1 MFKPP
6 CAEVPTITL
15 KPSRGY
21 VPVVRI
27 AILDD
32 YQHAALTFAD
42 WSVLDAEVAVFD
54 APLGSRDA
62 VAAALRGFDVV
73 VAMRERTRFDAA
85 QLSLLPDLKLLVSTG
100 FRNAAVDVGAAE
112 ERGVVVTHTGYL
124 PHPTVEHTWALILAA
139 ARNLPAEER
148 AVRAGG
154 WQQSV
159 GTSLHGKRLGVIGLG
174 RLGSAVAVIG
184 AAFGMSVVAWSQN
197 LTPERAA
204 SHGVAAVSKEE
215 LLRGADVVT
224 IHLVLSERSRGLL
237 GSRELALMKPGA
249 ILVNTSRGP
258 IVDEDAL
265 VAAVSAGSI
274 RAAVDVYD
282 AEPLPVDHPLRRA
295 PNTVLTPHV
304 GYVVDDQYRV
314 FYGDAVENIAAWAAG
329 RPIRVMRA

>member
-1 MFKPP
+1 M
-6 CAEVPTITL
+6 
-15 KPSRGY
+15 
-21 VPVVRI
+21 RI

-32 YQHAALTFAD
+32 YQRVALTFAD
-42 WSVLDAEVAVFD
+42 WSSVDAEVTVFD
-54 APLGSRDA
+54 APLGSRDD

-85 QLSLLPDLKLLVSTG
+85 QLSLMLDLKLLVSTG
-100 FRNAAVDVGAAE
+100 FRNAAVDVDAAQE
-112 ERGVVVTHTGYL
+112 QGVVVTHTGYL
-124 PHPTVEHTWALILAA
+124 SHPTVEHTWALILAA

-159 GTSLHGKRLGVIGLG
+159 GTSLHGKTLGVIGLG
-174 RLGSAVAVIG
+174 RLGSAVATIG

-204 SHGVAAVSKEE
+204 EHGVTAVSKED
-215 LLRGADVVT
+215 LLRSADVVT

-237 GSRELALMKPGA
+237 GAGELALMKPGA
-249 ILVNTSRGP
+249 IVVNTSRGP

-265 VAAVSAGSI
+265 VAAVNAGAI

-282 AEPLPVDHPLRRA
+282 TEPLPVDHPIRRT
-295 PNTVLTPHV
+295 PNTVLTPHI
-304 GYVVDDQYRV
+304 GYVVDDEYRV